1 MSAGC
6 IFQCGVACLA
16 WGICCIGTVRSESMT
31 VDELLPLPVWKEED
45 ATTLQTEPEALPL
58 SGLLWP
64 DNFNPD
70 NILPPDPQLAGG
82 PGEGEPSL
90 SPAPKN
96 RRGLGDNFLLFIP
109 KPAAPVVQRALLPDK
124 PLTEVTREFME
135 QSEVLEPDA
144 FLLDPHTLL
153 PETQSE
159 DLRRLL
165 TFHVTQS
172 HTSAYFLMLDAHEK
186 LSPKVDLSRL
196 AGGRLTREHACLA
209 AFPLGQP
216 WRARLFVTREIAAG
230 VEPGYLPGIL
240 EACVQDAMRASD
252 PMDQLQ
258 RFATQLSIRLIWM
271 ERAYPKLF
279 ALEETVAAPSEAAK
293 KPVPESPTS
302 FVLADVS
309 QPLIPEDNL
318 WTRWAPLLQEH
329 GRALLLG
336 SCGILLVL
344 GGFMKFARW
353 RKRQHNRT
361 VWMLPEVESTPRFGG
376 AHCGSGGVWI
386 KYGS

>member
-1 MSAGC
+1 MSL
-6 IFQCGVACLA
+6 CLA
-16 WGICCIGTVRSESMT
+16 RGESMA
-31 VDELLPLPVWKEED
+31 VDDLLPLPVWNDED
-45 ATTLQTEPEALPL
+45 AATLQMEPDILPL

-64 DNFNPD
+64 DNFDPD
-70 NILPPDPQLAGG
+70 KILPPDPHLAST

-90 SPAPKN
+90 SPPPRN
-96 RRGLGDNFLLFIP
+96 SRGLGDNFLLFIP
-109 KPAAPVVQRALLPDK
+109 KPPAPVVQRALPPDK

-135 QSEVLEPDA
+135 QSELLEPDA
-144 FLLDPHTLL
+144 FLLDPHMLL
-153 PETQSE
+153 PEIQSE

-165 TFHVTQS
+165 TFHVSQS
-172 HTSAYFLMLDAHEK
+172 QTSAYFLMLDTHEK

-196 AGGRLTREHACLA
+196 AGGRLTKEHACLA

-216 WRARLFVTREIAAG
+216 WRARLFVTREIATG

-279 ALEETVAAPSEAAK
+279 TVEEAAPAEVVK
-293 KPVPESPTS
+293 KVVPESPTA

-309 QPLIPEDNL
+309 QPLVPEDDL
-318 WTRWAPLLQEH
+318 WTKWTLLTREH
-329 GRALLLG
+329 GRVMLLSFSGFLLLVAGLIRLIHWHKRRRG
-336 SCGILLVL
+336 S
-344 GGFMKFARW
+344 
-353 RKRQHNRT
+353 T
-361 VWMLPEVESTPRFGG
+361 VWMLPEVESAPRFGG
-376 AHCGSGGVWI
+376 AHCGGGGAWI
-386 KYGS
+386 KYGA

>member
-1 MSAGC
+1 MMPYRY
-6 IFQCGVACLA
+6 IFRYAACLTA
-16 WGICCIGTVRSESMT
+16 ASLCISAAHSESMT
-31 VDELLPLPVWKEED
+31 VDDVLPLPAWNPED
-45 ATTLQTEPEALPL
+45 AAAQQTLLETPPL

-64 DNFNPD
+64 DNFDPD
-70 NILPPDPQLAGG
+70 KIRPPEPQVAGT
-82 PGEGEPSL
+82 PSTGEPSV

-96 RRGLGDNFLLFIP
+96 QRGLGDNFLLFIP
-109 KPAAPVVQRALLPDK
+109 KPAAPGVEHALPPDR

-135 QSEVLEPDA
+135 QSELLEPDA

-153 PETQSE
+153 PETHSE

-186 LSPKVDLSRL
+186 LSPNVDLSHL

-216 WRARLFVTREIAAG
+216 WRARLFVTREIAAA
-230 VEPGYLPGIL
+230 VDPGYLPGIL

-279 ALEETVAAPSEAAK
+279 SPEEAAAASENAK
-293 KPVPESPTS
+293 QTTPESLTS

-309 QPLIPEDNL
+309 QPLVPEGDL
-318 WTRWAPLLQEH
+318 WARWTLLTQTH
-329 GRALLLG
+329 GRTMLLG
-336 SCGILLVL
+336 GIGFLLVL
-344 GGFMKFARW
+344 AGLIRFVRW
-353 RKRQHNRT
+353 RKRQHSRT
-361 VWMLPEVESTPRFGG
+361 VWMLPEVESMPRFGG

-386 KYGS
+386 KYGA

>member
-1 MSAGC
+1 MSRC
-6 IFQCGVACLA
+6 YIFQYASCACLA
-16 WGICCIGTVRSESMT
+16 WATLCLGAVRSESMS
-31 VDELLPLPVWKEED
+31 VDDFLPLPAWNEED
-45 ATTLQTEPEALPL
+45 TAALRARPETPPL

-64 DNFNPD
+64 DNFDPD
-70 NILPPDPQLAGG
+70 KIHPPDPQVTGT
-82 PGEGEPSL
+82 PGAGEPSV

-109 KPAAPVVQRALLPDK
+109 KPSAPTVQRELPPDK

-135 QSEVLEPDA
+135 QSELLEPDA
-144 FLLDPHTLL
+144 FLLDPLTLL

-186 LSPKVDLSRL
+186 LSPNVDLSRL

-216 WRARLFVTREIAAG
+216 WRARLFVTREIASG

-240 EACVQDAMRASD
+240 EACVQEAMRASD

-258 RFATQLSIRLIWM
+258 RFAAQLSIRLIWM

-279 ALEETVAAPSEAAK
+279 SAEETVAASENTKQAT
-293 KPVPESPTS
+293 PESLTS

-309 QPLIPEDNL
+309 QPLVPEGDL
-318 WTRWAPLLQEH
+318 WARWTLLMQKH
-329 GRALLLG
+329 GRAMLLG
-336 SCGILLVL
+336 FFGFLLVL
-344 GGFMKFARW
+344 AGLVRFARW
-353 RKRQHNRT
+353 RKRQHSRT

>member
-1 MSAGC
+1 MMSPRH
-6 IFQCGVACLA
+6 IFRYAACLA
-16 WGICCIGTVRSESMT
+16 WTALCIGTAHSEGMT
-31 VDELLPLPVWKEED
+31 VDELLPLPAWSEED
-45 ATTLQTEPEALPL
+45 ASAQQILLETPPL

-64 DNFNPD
+64 DNFDPD
-70 NILPPDPQLAGG
+70 KIRPPEPQVVGT
-82 PGEGEPSL
+82 PGAGEPSV

-96 RRGLGDNFLLFIP
+96 QRGLGDNFLLFIP
-109 KPAAPVVQRALLPDK
+109 KPAAAAPRHTLPPDK

-135 QSEVLEPDA
+135 QSELLEPDA
-144 FLLDPHTLL
+144 FLLDPLTLL
-153 PETQSE
+153 PETHSE

-186 LSPKVDLSRL
+186 LSPNVDLSHL

-271 ERAYPKLF
+271 ERAYPRLF
-279 ALEETVAAPSEAAK
+279 SAEEAVAASEDELK
-293 KPVPESPTS
+293 STPESLTS

-309 QPLIPEDNL
+309 QPLVPEGAL
-318 WTRWAPLLQEH
+318 WARWTLLTQKH
-329 GRALLLG
+329 GHTMLLG
-336 SCGILLVL
+336 GIGFLIVLVGL
-344 GGFMKFARW
+344 IRFVRW
-353 RKRQHNRT
+353 RKRQHSRT

-386 KYGS
+386 KYGA

>member
-1 MSAGC
+1 MS
-6 IFQCGVACLA
+6 
-16 WGICCIGTVRSESMT
+16 
-31 VDELLPLPVWKEED
+31 VDDALPLPAWSPED
-45 ATTLQTEPEALPL
+45 TAAQQGLLETPPL

-64 DNFNPD
+64 DNFDPD
-70 NILPPDPQLAGG
+70 KLQPPEPQVAGT
-82 PGEGEPSL
+82 PGAGEPSV

-96 RRGLGDNFLLFIP
+96 QRGLGDNFLLFIP
-109 KPAAPVVQRALLPDK
+109 KPAAPAAQHALPPDK

-135 QSEVLEPDA
+135 QSELLEPDA
-144 FLLDPHTLL
+144 FLLDPLTLL

-186 LSPKVDLSRL
+186 LSPNVDLSRL
-196 AGGRLTREHACLA
+196 AAGRLTREHACLA

-216 WRARLFVTREIAAG
+216 WRARLFVTREIASG

-279 ALEETVAAPSEAAK
+279 SAEETIAASESAK
-293 KPVPESPTS
+293 ETTPESLTS

-309 QPLIPEDNL
+309 QPLVPEGDL
-318 WTRWAPLLQEH
+318 WTRWTLLTQTH
-329 GRALLLG
+329 GRTMLLG
-336 SCGILLVL
+336 FCGFLLVL
-344 GGFMKFARW
+344 AGLIRFVRW
-353 RKRQHNRT
+353 RKRQHGRT

-386 KYGS
+386 KYGA

>member
-1 MSAGC
+1 MKAWLACAVSAAMSLCPARGE
-6 IFQCGVACLA
+6 GVA
-16 WGICCIGTVRSESMT
+16 
-31 VDELLPLPVWKEED
+31 VDELLPLPVWNDED
-45 ATTLQTEPEALPL
+45 AAMLQAEPDVLPL
-58 SGLLWP
+58 TGLLWP
-64 DNFNPD
+64 DNFDPD
-70 NILPPDPQLAGG
+70 QILPPDPHLAGN

-90 SPAPKN
+90 SPTPKN
-96 RRGLGDNFLLFIP
+96 RRGFGDNFLLFIP
-109 KPAAPVVQRALLPDK
+109 KPPAPMVQRALPPDQ

-135 QSEVLEPDA
+135 QSELLEPDA

-153 PETQSE
+153 PEIQSE

-165 TFHVTQS
+165 TFHVSQS
-172 HTSAYFLMLDAHEK
+172 QTPAYFLMLDTHEK

-271 ERAYPKLF
+271 ERAYPQLF
-279 ALEETVAAPSEAAK
+279 AAEESVPAKEAK
-293 KPVPESPTS
+293 KAAPESPTA

-309 QPLIPEDNL
+309 QPLVPEDDL
-318 WTRWAPLLQEH
+318 WTKWVLLTREH
-329 GRALLLG
+329 GRAMLLSFSG
-336 SCGILLVL
+336 FLLVVAGL
-344 GGFMKFARW
+344 IRLVRW
-353 RKRQHNRT
+353 RRRHRSRT
-361 VWMLPEVESTPRFGG
+361 MWLLPEVESTPRFGG

-386 KYGS
+386 KYGA